1 MKTSEADILIIP
13 GWSSS
18 GPDHWQTRWEKN
30 LKTAR
35 RVEQEDWIR
44 PDKDQWVARIVEAA
58 AQSVRPVVIVAH
70 SLGTVAVAHAGAK
83 LARLP
88 APPVGA
94 FLVAPADVDNAGG
107 WPVTAGETFGASQET
122 GFAPMPKSILPFPS
136 VLVASSNDPYC
147 SLERARALATTW
159 GSTVI
164 ESGDV
169 GHINVGSGH
178 GPWPDG
184 LLAFGIFMQRLSAA
198 PVALKRTPDA

>member
-1 MKTSEADILIIP
+1 MKTSEADILIVP

-35 RVEQEDWIR
+35 RVEQEDWVH
-44 PDKDQWVARIVEAA
+44 PDKDAWVARIVEAV

-70 SLGTVAVAHAGAK
+70 SLGTIAVAHAGPR

-94 FLVAPADVDNAGG
+94 FLVAPADVDNSER
-107 WPVTAGETFGASQET
+107 WPVTAGETFGATQET
-122 GFAPMPKSILPFPS
+122 GFAPAPKSILPFPS

-147 SLERARALATTW
+147 SIERARTLAITW

-169 GHINVGSGH
+169 GHINVASGH

-184 LLAFGIFMQRLSAA
+184 LLAFGIFLQRLSAT
-198 PVALKRTPDA
+198 PVALKRMPDA

>member
-18 GPDHWQTRWEKN
+18 GADHWQTRWEKN

-44 PDKDQWVARIVEAA
+44 PERDAWVARIVEAA
-58 AQSVRPVVIVAH
+58 AQSVRPVVLVAH
-70 SLGTVAVAHAGAK
+70 SLGAIAVAHAGAK

-94 FLVAPADVDNAGG
+94 FLVAPADVDNAAL
-107 WPVTAGETFGASQET
+107 WPVTAGETFRAGAET
-122 GFAPMPKSILPFPS
+122 GFAPVPRAILPFPS
-136 VLVASSNDPYC
+136 IVVASANDPYC
-147 SLERARALATTW
+147 SLERARDFAGSW
-159 GSTVI
+159 GATVI

-169 GHINVGSGH
+169 GHINVASGH

-184 LLAFGIFMQRLSAA
+184 LLAFGIFLQRLSAA
-198 PVALKRTPDA
+198 PVVAKRMPDA